1 MGSMGSTDYSF
12 IHIHQ
17 RQCGYLAVINKGK
30 LPKISGADAW
40 HSRSELLL
48 GLESINE
55 LCPKKYSAEGTND
68 SRCIPRRI

>member
-1 MGSMGSTDYSF
+1 MDSTGHGY
-12 IHIHQ
+12 HHNHQ
-17 RQCGYLAVINKGK
+17 RQCGYIAVINKGK
-30 LPKISGADAW
+30 LPKISSEDSW